1 MNPLHRKLARLCAA
15 NGPMTLGEY
24 MHACLA
30 DPEHGY
36 YATRDS
42 IAATDGTSAT
52 AGDFIT
58 APEVSQMFG
67 ELIGIWCVDT
77 WHKLG
82 RPSPFCLAELGPG
95 RGRMMQDML
104 RAASLDP
111 QFLQAARI
119 ALVETSEKL
128 RAVQASALKPLGCNI
143 CWVNSIDDLP
153 DMPALIVANEFLDAI
168 PFRQFVRQGG
178 LWREVGVNVGD
189 DGISMTALATTIH
202 PSLLPEGEEDEPEG
216 SVFEYAPAREA
227 LAQTLAQRISAH
239 QGAILL
245 IDYGHFKSGF
255 GDTFQAV
262 RNHSS
267 AEPFSAPGECDLT
280 SHVDFERI
288 AGALTKGCDCT
299 VHSASQGDFLL
310 NLGLLERAGALGAP
324 HPEAVRARIRSEVER
339 LAAPSQMGE
348 LFKVVAVSCPDL
360 AMAGFANPR

>member
-1 MNPLHRKLARLCAA
+1 MNPLHSKLARLCAA

-30 DPEHGY
+30 DPGHGY

-67 ELIGIWCVDT
+67 ELIGVWCVDT

-111 QFLQAARI
+111 EFLRSARVV
-119 ALVETSEKL
+119 LVETSEKL
-128 RAVQASALKPLGCNI
+128 RAVQASALKPLGHSI
-143 CWVNSIDDLP
+143 SWVNSIEALP
-153 DMPALIVANEFLDAI
+153 DMPTLIVANEFLDAI
-168 PFRQFVRQGG
+168 PFRQFVKQGG
-178 LWREVGVNVGD
+178 LWREVGVIVGE
-189 DGISMTALATTIH
+189 DGIAMTALATTVD
-202 PSLLPEGEEDEPEG
+202 PALLPEGAASEPEG

-227 LAQTLAQRISAH
+227 LAQTLAQRISARK
-239 QGAILL
+239 GAILL
-245 IDYGHFKSGF
+245 IDYGHFRSGF

-262 RNHSS
+262 RNHASS
-267 AEPFSAPGECDLT
+267 DPFSAPGECDLT

-288 AGALTKGCDCT
+288 ASALAAGCDCA
-299 VHSASQGDFLL
+299 VHPSSQGDFLL

-324 HPEAVRARIRSEVER
+324 HPDAVRARIRSEVER

-348 LFKVVAVSCPDL
+348 LFKVLAISCPEIE
-360 AMAGFANPR
+360 MAGFDNPN